1 VEALREQ
8 AAVENGAGRPER
20 AVSVL
25 VDALRRLD
33 EVDAATRDG
42 IAQTLRAKTLI
53 TLGLSQ
59 FLLEGVRAAEVRFA
73 EAERIVEALGDAGL
87 RARLDY
93 QRANVAGRVGD
104 LAGARAGLEGALRHL
119 DAFSAR
125 EQCSV
130 LLSRGMLAFEMS
142 EPAVAL
148 EAFAGAARA
157 ARDGGFPQLEFMAA
171 HNEGYAAYLLGDVP
185 RALAT
190 MAAAVVDAPDVSLL
204 PARLDRAHVLLEA
217 GLIDETVEVLE
228 AAAGSPDAQQDQ
240 VAAELQLG
248 LARAH
253 RLAGDLGRARAAAER
268 AVAGFDRVGAVGW
281 AAKAR
286 LALVHV
292 ELDRLRRAPV
302 AASALAPLL
311 AAADDVAA
319 TAGRLGDT
327 DLADSALVA
336 ATDAHLLAGRV
347 DAARASLERVAGPGA
362 SLSGELD
369 RAAAQA
375 SLHLASG
382 EPVLARRVLG
392 RAARGL
398 AAGQEGSASLDLRSA
413 RALHGVRLARLD
425 LALALRGGSAAVLE
439 ALDRWRNA
447 TDRLPSLARPADAVL
462 ASLTEQLRSTQAL
475 LRGDVPEAEVG
486 ELTARVRRL
495 ERDIRA
501 RDWTLSSGSPTG
513 TATEVRV
520 RQGREALDRAD
531 RDLVWFFPVEGR
543 LMGVGV
549 VGGRARV
556 RDLMPLAEAVELAHR
571 IRVDLRT
578 AATRE
583 LGPFASAV
591 WGSLRA
597 AADRLDAAAVR
608 PWGLRRTGLVVVTC
622 EELSALPWSLLPSLT
637 GVPFTVASSL
647 TSFARRAGDTPAVDA
662 PAEAPVDGS
671 AAVRPALPARVHV
684 SVGPSLRRASG
695 EAAAVAQAWADR
707 AQVSVADP
715 SVAHG
720 LVRAM
725 SIDDV
730 VHVAAHGTHQVQ
742 SPLFSSVHLHDGP
755 VFAHELQAA
764 GVRAR
769 HVVLSACEVG
779 SATFR
784 PGEEQLGL
792 AAAVLSLGARSAVAA
807 VSPVPDEV
815 AADTMLRHH
824 RALARGVPSDEALA
838 SALAGGEPIAAAFLH
853 LGGRYTH
860 P

>member
-1 VEALREQ
+1 
-8 AAVENGAGRPER
+8 
-20 AVSVL
+20 VL

-33 EVDAATRDG
+33 EVVAAPPEAG
-42 IAQTLRAKTLI
+42 VAQVLRAKTLI

-59 FLLEGVRAAEVRFA
+59 FLLEGVGAAEARFA
-73 EAERIVEALGDAGL
+73 EAERIVDALGDAGL

-104 LAGARAGLEGALRHL
+104 LSGARAGLEGALRHL
-119 DAFSAR
+119 DAFSPL

-130 LLSRGMLAFEMS
+130 LLSRGMLAFELS

-148 EAFAGAARA
+148 DAFTRAAEAARQ
-157 ARDGGFPQLEFMAA
+157 GGFPQLEFMAA
-171 HNEGYAAYLLGDVP
+171 HNEGYAAYLLGDVA

-190 MAAAVVDAPDVSLL
+190 MAAAVEDAPDVSLL

-217 GLIDETVEVLE
+217 GLIDEAVEVLM
-228 AAAGSPDAQQDQ
+228 AAAASPDAEQDQ
-240 VAAELQLG
+240 VAAELQLR
-248 LARAH
+248 LSRAH
-253 RLAGDLGRARAAAER
+253 RLAGDLRRAEVAAER
-268 AVAGFDRVGAVGW
+268 AVEGFDRVGAVGW

-286 LALVHV
+286 LARVHV
-292 ELDRLRRAPV
+292 GLDRLRRAAGPTPPPDVTAPDVSDLV
-302 AASALAPLL
+302 AAAEE
-311 AAADDVAA
+311 VAA
-319 TAGRLGDT
+319 TAARLGDP
-327 DLADSALVA
+327 DLGDSALVA
-336 ATDAHLLAGRV
+336 GADAHLLAGRV
-347 DAARASLERVAGPGA
+347 EAARACLDAVSGPGA
-362 SLSGELD
+362 SLTGELD
-369 RAAAQA
+369 RAVVEAGLHVAAD
-375 SLHLASG
+375 
-382 EPVLARRVLG
+382 EPARARRVLG
-392 RAARGL
+392 RAARSL

-413 RALHGVRLARLD
+413 RALHGVRLARID
-425 LALALRGGSAAVLE
+425 LALALRGGSSAVLE

-447 TDRLPSLARPADAVL
+447 TDRLPSLGRPDDDVL

-475 LRGDVPEAEVG
+475 LRGEVPPAEAA

-501 RDWTLSSGSPTG
+501 RDWTLSSGSPSG
-513 TATEVRV
+513 TAAEVRV
-520 RQGREALDRAD
+520 RQGREALDHAD
-531 RDLVWFFPVEGR
+531 RDLVWFFPDGGR

-549 VGGRARV
+549 VGGRAKV
-556 RDLMPLAEAVELAHR
+556 RDLMPLAEAVEVAHR

-583 LGPFASAV
+583 LGPFAPAV

-597 AADRLDAAAVR
+597 AAERLDAAAVR

-622 EELSALPWSLLPSLT
+622 EEVSAMPWSLLPSLG

-647 TSFARRAGDTPAVDA
+647 TSFARRANGAGV
-662 PAEAPVDGS
+662 GS
-671 AAVRPALPARVHV
+671 AVAQRDSTSVHV

-695 EAAAVAQAWADR
+695 EASAVAQAWGDR
-707 AQVSVADP
+707 ADVTVAEP
-715 SVAHG
+715 SAAHG
-720 LVRAM
+720 LVEAM
-725 SIDDV
+725 SVDDV

-755 VFAHELQAA
+755 VFAHELQSA

-815 AADTMLRHH
+815 AADTMVRHH

-838 SALAGGEPIAAAFLH
+838 SALAAGEPIAAAFLH
-853 LGGRYTH
+853 LGGRFTH
-860 P
+860 G

>member
-1 VEALREQ
+1 MRARTLTTLALTE
-8 AAVENGAGRPER
+8 
-20 AVSVL
+20 
-25 VDALRRLD
+25 
-33 EVDAATRDG
+33 
-42 IAQTLRAKTLI
+42 
-53 TLGLSQ
+53 
-59 FLLEGVRAAEVRFA
+59 FLLEGADAAHARFA
-73 EAERIVEALGDAGL
+73 EVEQIVDSLGDDDL
-87 RARLDY
+87 RARLAY
-93 QRANVAGRVGD
+93 QRANVAGRGGD
-104 LAGARAGLEGALRHL
+104 LAGARAGLEGAMRRL
-119 DAFSAR
+119 DAFSPR

-148 EAFAGAARA
+148 DAFSRA
-157 ARDGGFPQLEFMAA
+157 AATAREGGWRPQEFMAA

-190 MAAAVVDAPDVSLL
+190 MAAAVEDAPDVSLL

-217 GLIDETVEVLE
+217 GLIDEAVEVIV
-228 AAAGSPDAQQDQ
+228 AAAASPDAEQDQ
-240 VAAELQLG
+240 VAAELQLRLSRAHRHAG
-248 LARAH
+248 NLARA
-253 RLAGDLGRARAAAER
+253 GAAAEL
-268 AVAGFDRVGAVGW
+268 AVEGFDRVGALGW

-292 ELDRLRRAPV
+292 ELDRLRRG
-302 AASALAPLL
+302 SATDGVPD
-311 AAADDVAA
+311 AAAVLA
-319 TAGRLGDT
+319 TAEEVTATAARLGDT
-327 DLADSALVA
+327 ELGDSALVA
-336 ATDAHLLAGRV
+336 AADAHLLAGRV
-347 DAARASLERVAGPGA
+347 EAARTCLDAVSGPGA
-362 SLSGELD
+362 SLTGELD
-369 RAAAQA
+369 RAVVEAGLHVAA
-375 SLHLASG
+375 G
-382 EPVLARRVLG
+382 EPARARRVLG

-413 RALHGVRLARLD
+413 RALHGVRLARID
-425 LALALRGGSAAVLE
+425 LALALRGGSSAVLE

-447 TDRLPSLARPADAVL
+447 TDRLPSLGRPDDEAL

-475 LRGDVPEAEVG
+475 LRGDVPAAEAAD
-486 ELTARVRRL
+486 LTARVRRL

-501 RDWTLSSGSPTG
+501 RDWTLSSGSPSG
-513 TATEVRV
+513 TAAEVRV

-531 RDLVWFFPVEGR
+531 RDLLWFFPDGDR

-583 LGPFASAV
+583 LGPFAQAV

-608 PWGLRRTGLVVVTC
+608 PWGLRRSGLVVVTC
-622 EELSALPWSLLPSLT
+622 EEVSALPWSLLPSLA

-647 TSFARRAGDTPAVDA
+647 TSFARRADSVNGVGVPAA
-662 PAEAPVDGS
+662 HGNS
-671 AAVRPALPARVHV
+671 ARVHV

-695 EAAAVAQAWADR
+695 EASAVAQAWADH
-707 AQVSVADP
+707 AEVTVAEP
-715 SVAHG
+715 SAARG
-720 LVRAM
+720 LVEAM
-725 SIDDV
+725 GADDV

-755 VFAHELQAA
+755 VFAHELQVA

-815 AADTMLRHH
+815 AADTMVRHH

-838 SALAGGEPIAAAFLH
+838 SALAAGEPIAAAFLH
-853 LGGRYTH
+853 LGGRFTH
-860 P
+860 A

>member
-1 VEALREQ
+1 MRARTLTTLALTE
-8 AAVENGAGRPER
+8 
-20 AVSVL
+20 
-25 VDALRRLD
+25 
-33 EVDAATRDG
+33 
-42 IAQTLRAKTLI
+42 
-53 TLGLSQ
+53 
-59 FLLEGVRAAEVRFA
+59 FLLEGADAAHARFA
-73 EAERIVEALGDAGL
+73 EVEQIVDALGDDDL
-87 RARLDY
+87 RARLAY
-93 QRANVAGRVGD
+93 QRANVAGRGGD
-104 LAGARAGLEGALRHL
+104 LAGARDGLEGALRRL
-119 DAFSAR
+119 DAFSPR

-130 LLSRGMLAFEMS
+130 LLSRGMLAFELS

-148 EAFAGAARA
+148 DAFSRA
-157 ARDGGFPQLEFMAA
+157 AATAREGGWRPQEFMAA

-190 MAAAVVDAPDVSLL
+190 MAAAVEDAPDVSLL

-217 GLIDETVEVLE
+217 GLIDEAVEVLV
-228 AAAGSPDAQQDQ
+228 AAAGSPDAEHDQ
-240 VAAELQLG
+240 AAAELQLR
-248 LARAH
+248 LSRAH
-253 RLAGDLGRARAAAER
+253 RLAGNLRRAGEAAER
-268 AVAGFDRVGAVGW
+268 AVEGFDRVGAVGW

-286 LALVHV
+286 LARVHV
-292 ELDRLRRAPV
+292 ELDRQRRG
-302 AASALAPLL
+302 
-311 AAADDVAA
+311 AAADGVPDGAAVLATAEEVAA
-319 TAGRLGDT
+319 TAARLGDT
-327 DLADSALVA
+327 ELGDSALVA
-336 ATDAHLLAGRV
+336 AADAHLLAGRV
-347 DAARASLERVAGPGA
+347 EAARSCLDAVGGPGA
-362 SLSGELD
+362 SLTGELD
-369 RAAAQA
+369 RAVVEAGLHVAA
-375 SLHLASG
+375 G
-382 EPVLARRVLG
+382 EPARARRVLG

-413 RALHGVRLARLD
+413 RALHGVRLARID
-425 LALALRGGSAAVLE
+425 LALALRGGSSAVLE

-447 TDRLPSLARPADAVL
+447 TDRLPSLGRPDDDVL

-475 LRGDVPEAEVG
+475 LRGDVPEAEAV

-501 RDWTLSSGSPTG
+501 RDWTLSSGSPSG
-513 TATEVRV
+513 TAAEVRV

-531 RDLVWFFPVEGR
+531 RDLVWFFPDGGR

-583 LGPFASAV
+583 LGPFAPAV

-597 AADRLDAAAVR
+597 AAERLDAAAVR
-608 PWGLRRTGLVVVTC
+608 PWGLRRTGLVLVTC
-622 EELSALPWSLLPSLT
+622 EEVSALPWSLLPSLG
-637 GVPFTVASSL
+637 GVPLTVASSL
-647 TSFARRAGDTPAVDA
+647 TSFARRTDDMGA
-662 PAEAPVDGS
+662 PAAPGVPG
-671 AAVRPALPARVHV
+671 RVHV

-695 EAAAVAQAWADR
+695 EASAVARAWADH
-707 AQVSVADP
+707 ADVSVAEP
-715 SVAHG
+715 SIARG
-720 LVRAM
+720 LVEAM
-725 SIDDV
+725 RVDDV

-755 VFAHELQAA
+755 VFAHELQAS

-815 AADTMLRHH
+815 AADTMVRHH

-838 SALAGGEPIAAAFLH
+838 SALVGAEPIAAAFLH
-853 LGGRYTH
+853 LGGRFTH
-860 P
+860 A